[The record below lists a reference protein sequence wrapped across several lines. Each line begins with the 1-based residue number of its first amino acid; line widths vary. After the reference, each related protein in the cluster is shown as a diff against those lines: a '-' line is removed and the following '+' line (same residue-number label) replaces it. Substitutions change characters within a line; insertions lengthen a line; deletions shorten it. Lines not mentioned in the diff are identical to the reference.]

1 MCVHCVHCKH
11 YFHFPQKKDWTQPQV
26 VPSYGI

>member
-11 YFHFPQKKDWTQPQV
+11 YFHFSQKKDWT
-26 VPSYGI
+26 